1 MSRLLAL
8 AIRTRLMLLVGLA
21 TLGLVSVAVIAGVQ
35 LEGDLLAERQ
45 VTNRAAVQTA
55 MGIVESYGERAASG
69 EMTTAEAQAAAIES
83 VKSLR
88 YSGEEYFWI
97 NDMQPA
103 MIMHPTKPELDGT
116 DLNDYADPDGTLLFV
131 EFVKVVK
138 AEGSGFVAYQWPRPG
153 EDAPQPKISFVTGYE
168 PWGWVVGSGV
178 YIDDVRAAAIAG
190 ARDLLLASA
199 AIIALVIGLSVAISR
214 SIVKPIEEA
223 GVALAS
229 GDLATRL
236 DPRRGTTELDKLAL
250 ALNATLDRTATVSEQ
265 VGLAAEEVG
274 AAARRL
280 VDASDDIGR
289 VADDSARLTVEVA
302 SAAHEVS
309 EGIDTV
315 ASGTH
320 EMGASIG
327 EIARTTHSVAQI
339 ASEAVDLA
347 QRTDR
352 TVSELGE
359 SSAEIGSVVKLIS
372 AIAEQTNLL
381 ALNATIEAA
390 RAGEAGKGFAVVAGE
405 VKELAQE
412 TARAT
417 GDISSRVEAIQAAVT
432 RAAGEIG
439 QISSIIGRIDDY
451 QGSLAGAVEEQTA
464 TTAEMAKAVAEV
476 ADGGRG
482 IATTLAE
489 VERATHRTTE
499 EVEGI
504 RGSARDLVAT
514 SQRLEQAVL
523 VLRG

>member
-1 MSRLLAL
+1 MRRLVTL
-8 AIRTRLMLLVGLA
+8 AIRTRLLVLVGVA
-21 TLGLVSVAVIAGVQ
+21 TLGLVSVAVVSGVQ
-35 LEGDLLAERQ
+35 LEGDLLAERK
-45 VTNRAAVQTA
+45 VTTRAVVQTA
-55 MGIVESYGERAASG
+55 VGVVESYGQRAASG
-69 EMTTAEAQAAAIES
+69 ELTRVEAQEAAIEA
-83 VKSLR
+83 VKGLR

-103 MIMHPTKPELDGT
+103 MIMHPTKPELDAT
-116 DLNDYADPDGTLLFV
+116 DLSDYADPDGTLLFV
-131 EFVKVVK
+131 EFVNVVE
-138 AEGSGFVAYQWPRPG
+138 ADGAGFVEYQWPKPG
-153 EDAPQPKISFVTGYE
+153 EDAPQPKISYVTGYE
-168 PWGWVVGSGV
+168 PWGWVIGSGIYV
-178 YIDDVRAAAIAG
+178 DDVRTAAIAG

-199 AIIALVIGLSVAISR
+199 LVIALVIALSVAISR
-214 SIVKPIEEA
+214 SIVRPIEQA
-223 GVALAS
+223 GAALAS
-229 GDLATRL
+229 GDLSTRL
-236 DPRRGTTELDKLAL
+236 GTGRGTTELDKLAL
-250 ALNATLDRTATVSEQ
+250 ALNATLDRTSTVSEQ
-265 VGLAAEEVG
+265 VG
-274 AAARRL
+274 AAALEVDTAARKL
-280 VDASDDIGR
+280 VEASDDIGR

-302 SAAHEVS
+302 SAANEVS

-339 ASEAVDLA
+339 AGEAVDLA

-352 TVSELGE
+352 TVAELGD
-359 SSAEIGSVVKLIS
+359 SSAQIGSVVKLIS

-417 GDISSRVEAIQAAVT
+417 GDISSRVEAIQGAVT

-439 QISSIIGRIDDY
+439 QISAIIGRIDDF

-464 TTAEMAKAVAEV
+464 TTAEMAKAVSEV

-482 IATTLAE
+482 IATTLVE
-489 VERATHRTTE
+489 VERATQRTTE
-499 EVEGI
+499 ELDGI
-504 RGSARDLVAT
+504 RAAAHDLVAT
-514 SQRLEQAVL
+514 SQRLQQSVL
-523 VLRG
+523 DLRG